1 MLSSLHQDLNLDFL
15 EEVPCKTLAIFQ
27 LDLQGAWLVNIAD
40 PVLARAQLCGKCRVS
55 FGNSYFES
63 HGKMVIS

>member
-1 MLSSLHQDLNLDFL
+1 MDFAHTSLHQDLNLDFL

-40 PVLARAQLCGKCRVS
+40 PELAKGANSVVS
-55 FGNSYFES
+55 
-63 HGKMVIS
+63 VA